1 MDSTSWVI
9 TTDGKLFG
17 CGANSSGQQGDG
29 TTTNVGT
36 FTQRLSGETISS
48 VGNGVNATWVVTTDG
63 KLYGCGNNANGNQG
77 DGTTTDVLT
86 FTQRTVPLNGVNIP
100 IAIQPLNVPLNNPH
114 LNPAPTLLL
123 NSVSPA
129 NIVGTDYTF
138 HAGGTGWLLCTV
150 SVGQDQYALA
160 LFSSDLQ
167 SPLLWDEDTA
177 LMFSNGTMTA
187 ENGGSTYTM
196 TYTDIYFEGNGE
208 YVLTTG
214 AANVLSDTQ
223 IIGFSIPSPGD
234 AVQVTGV
241 LGNLTAAMLGGSST
255 VGTVTATAEDTDYD
269 EVKNI
274 TAISVAYNS
283 DSAVCSSLIAPKKVT
298 VTETVENTTMKAI
311 LSIVP
316 LVMIVGLMLAIIGT
330 VLYKRL

>member
-1 MDSTSWVI
+1 MDTETIAKIVCSNYTTWSV

-17 CGANSSGQQGDG
+17 CGNGQYGQQGNG
-29 TTTNVGT
+29 NTNGIST
-36 FTQRLSGETISS
+36 FTQRGPAGS
-48 VGNGVNATWVVTTDG
+48 
-63 KLYGCGNNANGNQG
+63 
-77 DGTTTDVLT
+77 
-86 FTQRTVPLNGVNIP
+86 VNIP
-100 IAIQPLNVPLNNPH
+100 VAIQPLNVLPNNPH
-114 LNPAPTLLL
+114 LNPAPMLLL
-123 NSVSPA
+123 NNVSSE

-214 AANVLSDTQ
+214 TANVLSDTQ
-223 IIGFSIPSPGD
+223 LIGFSIPSPGD

-241 LGNLTAAMLGGSST
+241 LNNMTAAMLGGSST

-298 VTETVENTTMKAI
+298 VTETVENETMKAI

-316 LVMIVGLMLAIIGT
+316 LVMIVGLMLAVVGT